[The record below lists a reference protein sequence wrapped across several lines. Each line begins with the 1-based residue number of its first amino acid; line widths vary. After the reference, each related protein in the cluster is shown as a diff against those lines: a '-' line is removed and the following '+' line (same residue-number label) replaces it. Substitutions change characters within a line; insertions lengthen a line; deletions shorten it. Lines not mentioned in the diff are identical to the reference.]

1 MLVDLYDIICTID
14 RTVYIT
20 GSISTTVVILIA
32 YLSYKLYMPSDL
44 LTDMSC
50 KQWNPRQ
57 LDRYSEDELPLS
69 QPFGWFAVL
78 DSEVLNKNE
87 TKSVSLFE
95 HDLVVYRG
103 ESGLVHVLDT
113 YCPHNGANLGVGG
126 TVVGDCIRCPFHCW
140 KFNSKGKCTEI
151 PGLDAN
157 SIPNIETRVWQ
168 CMEMDNLIM
177 VWYHP
182 NNQKPDWLPFPCELM
197 VKDKFEYRGKC
208 NLIAN
213 CCIQEFSE
221 NAADFAHFNTVHLP
235 TEVLGIVKW
244 KGMGAKLWDWI
255 TKHVYYKWTPLS
267 YDVYPS
273 PNGHMSIQ
281 ITSATYHAFGR
292 IFAEFT
298 IDMLQIG
305 PALAHV
311 TTKYTLFGMDFSTIL
326 VTTIT
331 PLGPYRNSFCHRLY
345 MKPGFLRRVFAK
357 IFIKTVVIM
366 LSRDVMIWNDK
377 KYLRKSLFKKNENS
391 LVKFRRW
398 YKQ

>member
-1 MLVDLYDIICTID
+1 MLADLYDLICTID

-32 YLSYKLYMPSDL
+32 YLTYKLYMPSDL
-44 LTDMSC
+44 LADMSS

-57 LDRYSEDELPLS
+57 LDRYSEDELPLP
-69 QPFGWFAVL
+69 QPFGWFAVF
-78 DSEVLNKNE
+78 DSWTLKPNE
-87 TKSVSLFE
+87 AKPVSLFE
-95 HDLVVYRG
+95 HQLIVYRNM
-103 ESGLVHVLDT
+103 SGLVHVLEI
-113 YCPHNGANLGVGG
+113 CE
-126 TVVGDCIRCPFHCW
+126 
-140 KFNSKGKCTEI
+140 NS
-151 PGLDAN
+151 N
-157 SIPNIETRVWQ
+157 SIPDIETRVWQ
-168 CMEMDNLIM
+168 SMEMDNLIM

-182 NNQKPDWLPFPCELM
+182 NNQKPDWLPFPMKLM
-197 VKDKFEYRGKC
+197 VDNTFEYRGKC

-213 CCIQEFSE
+213 CCIQEFPE

-311 TTKYTLFGMDFSTIL
+311 TTKYTLFGMDFTTIL
-326 VTTIT
+326 VTTVT

-357 IFIKTVVIM
+357 IFIKTVDIM
-366 LSRDVMIWNDK
+366 LSRDVLIWNDK
-377 KYLRKSLFKKNENS
+377 KYLRKPLFTKNENS

-398 YKQ
+398 YKQFLINDHDD